1 MKLDVQNDYK
11 NQSFSLSNWR
21 TYPHNRIAFSNVK
34 SILPVSIIKKG
45 EKPKNIQSK
54 LEDLSSLKFTNK
66 YKEEVKI
73 TDFLQKS
80 FSDSFLITKK
90 GKKRL

>member
-1 MKLDVQNDYK
+1 MKLDGQNDNT
-11 NQSFSLSNWR
+11 NQGFSLSNWR

-66 YKEEVKI
+66 
-73 TDFLQKS
+73 
-80 FSDSFLITKK
+80 
-90 GKKRL
+90 